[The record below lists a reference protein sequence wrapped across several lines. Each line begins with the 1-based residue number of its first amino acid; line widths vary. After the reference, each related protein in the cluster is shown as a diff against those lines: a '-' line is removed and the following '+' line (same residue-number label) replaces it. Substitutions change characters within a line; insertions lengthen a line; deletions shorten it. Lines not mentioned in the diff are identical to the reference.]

1 LSAADDMVACPA
13 CGCERTAG
21 TPTHAVSAALADGDL
36 DRALTL
42 GLLDVAQCAGCEAA
56 CTATL
61 LAARDGRVRAL
72 AARERYRVREARLAR
87 RSTERGEARTATDT
101 AGSPGTPAPQAS
113 MALPPAAA
121 AALARA
127 KAKAVT
133 GR

>member
-1 LSAADDMVACPA
+1 VN
-13 CGCERTAG
+13 
-21 TPTHAVSAALADGDL
+21 AALADDDL
-36 DRALTL
+36 DRALML
-42 GLLDVAQCAGCEAA
+42 GLLDVALCDGCEAA

-87 RSTERGEARTATDT
+87 RRLERGEARAATDT
-101 AGSPGTPAPQAS
+101 AGSPATPAPHAS